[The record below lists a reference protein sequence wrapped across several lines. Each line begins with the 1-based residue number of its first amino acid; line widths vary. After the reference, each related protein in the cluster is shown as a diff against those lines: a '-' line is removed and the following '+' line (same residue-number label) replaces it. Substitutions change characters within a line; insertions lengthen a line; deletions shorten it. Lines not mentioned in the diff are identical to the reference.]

1 MDISKQDQENINFAD
16 EHGKLNNKRNPFIIE
31 SMKYNKKI
39 ESKKETSEEEEQ
51 EKTNKKGTKKR
62 EPLYYY
68 YMINNN
74 IYKYTC
80 KKKNG
85 KYTLPF
91 NCSDSSCAAT
101 GKYNKN
107 TETFLPG
114 EIDHIP
120 YENHSYVIPKLM
132 KEKYEKDEF
141 IEEDFKNNIK
151 ILGHYFKLMF
161 LKDYTLDP
169 TIAKSIF
176 KNKFPNIDL
185 SGTDIN
191 TYITTKYKE
200 AKAINNDK
208 IINKEKIFK
217 LLDEKGNVI
226 SKVYDFQNENN
237 NKIKSILL

>member
-1 MDISKQDQENINFAD
+1 MQ
-16 EHGKLNNKRNPFIIE
+16 
-31 SMKYNKKI
+31 
-39 ESKKETSEEEEQ
+39 
-51 EKTNKKGTKKR
+51 
-62 EPLYYY
+62 
-68 YMINNN
+68 
-74 IYKYTC
+74 
-80 KKKNG
+80 KKNG
-85 KYTLPF
+85 KHTLPF
-91 NCSDSSCAAT
+91 NCSDSSCPAN

-107 TETFLPG
+107 NEIFLPG

-151 ILGHYFKLMF
+151 ILGQYFKLMF

-169 TIAKSIF
+169 TITKSIF

-185 SGTDIN
+185 SGNDIN

-217 LLDEKGNVI
+217 LLDEKGNE
-226 SKVYDFQNENN
+226 S
-237 NKIKSILL
+237 L

>member
-1 MDISKQDQENINFAD
+1 M
-16 EHGKLNNKRNPFIIE
+16 
-31 SMKYNKKI
+31 
-39 ESKKETSEEEEQ
+39 
-51 EKTNKKGTKKR
+51 
-62 EPLYYY
+62 
-68 YMINNN
+68 
-74 IYKYTC
+74 
-80 KKKNG
+80 
-85 KYTLPF
+85 PF
-91 NCSDSSCAAT
+91 NCSDSSCPAS
-101 GKYNKN
+101 GKYNKIN
-107 TETFLPG
+107 EIFLPG

-185 SGTDIN
+185 SGSDIN
-191 TYITTKYKE
+191 TYITTKSKE
-200 AKAINNDK
+200 PKTINNDK

-217 LLDEKGNVI
+217 LLDEKGNII

-237 NKIKSILL
+237 NQIQKYIIIGKESMFHNIKNNKISQFFMDCTYKCVPPSSPKFKLMVLTGFDPEEKKNEIMCFYFN